1 MKDLAGGDDSIF
13 AIIDDRSDVWIQD
26 VKNDEGQVIN
36 RVQSSNLILIPPFF
50 YWNNG
55 KEAIDLKKASFIQDL
70 ALIGKE
76 YDLDLS
82 LIMHLKFLNRV
93 HANFYEKNDKGL
105 KADIKE
111 SIKECT

>member
-1 MKDLAGGDDSIF
+1 M
-13 AIIDDRSDVWIQD
+13 
-26 VKNDEGQVIN
+26 
-36 RVQSSNLILIPPFF
+36 
-50 YWNNG
+50 
-55 KEAIDLKKASFIQDL
+55 SFIQDL

-93 HANFYEKNDKGL
+93 HANFYDKNDKGL

-111 SIKECT
+111 SIKECTK